1 MKNPT
6 KPDTG
11 HHLGVCNPQFLA
23 ATTIG
28 VITYGLAPERG
39 ADRGRAVAPVRD
51 NSSDLARTPELDGS
65 IVLASQIQVLD
76 ALFNRYTMISMAALE
91 NGKPGWEP
99 ALHLALRAQNECRR
113 SIATLNELRNPKKTT
128 FVKQQQNIERQQNNL
143 VMEAKGDATMD
154 GGIQAAAV
162 GVNQDLA
169 TVGELHG
176 GN

>member
-6 KPDTG
+6 KPDSN
-11 HHLGVCNPQFLA
+11 HQLGIINPQFLA

-51 NSSDLARTPELDGS
+51 NSSDLARTPDLDGAV
-65 IVLASQIQVLD
+65 VLASQIQVLN
-76 ALFNRYTMISMAALE
+76 ALFHRYSVISMAALE
-91 NGKPGWEP
+91 GGKPGWEP

-143 VMEAKGDATMD
+143 HVEGGNATMD
-154 GGIQAAAV
+154 GGIQAEASGVDHGLAAV
-162 GVNQDLA
+162 EIQ
-169 TVGELHG
+169 HG
-176 GN
+176 GG

>member
-6 KPDTG
+6 KPDSN
-11 HHLGVCNPQFLA
+11 HQLGIINPQFLA

-51 NSSDLARTPELDGS
+51 NSSDLARTPDLDGAV
-65 IVLASQIQVLD
+65 VLSSQVQVLN
-76 ALFNRYTMISMAALE
+76 AIFNRYTLISMAALE
-91 NGKPGWEP
+91 GGKPGWEP

-143 VMEAKGDATMD
+143 HVEGGNATMD
-154 GGIQAAAV
+154 GGIQAEASGVDHGLAAV
-162 GVNQDLA
+162 EIQ
-169 TVGELHG
+169 HG